1 MFHKLD
7 NRCICYYN
15 KIIMDKSKLAAQ
27 SKKYQAV
34 SDISLPL
41 HGHNILMLDG
51 NAFHTFTRGMER
63 PFDDYFIKS
72 MNEVAVHLME
82 NIPSA
87 RFGFVQS
94 DEISI
99 YLHTPEEQDKE
110 ASAFFSNRVQ
120 KIVSLAAARASVK
133 MTSFFPDKNPALFD
147 ARFFNVPSAKEAAEH
162 FLWRQ
167 RDCTKNSIQSVGQA
181 FFSHKE
187 LHGKNS
193 LDIREMLQE
202 KGNAWENYANEYK
215 YGRVIRQVER
225 NRIVEY
231 VHKKTLET
239 NRVNVT
245 SKVWEAEPAERFEES
260 GILYEYFV

>member
-1 MFHKLD
+1 
-7 NRCICYYN
+7 
-15 KIIMDKSKLAAQ
+15 MDKSRLAAQ

-34 SDISLPL
+34 SDIALPL
-41 HGHNILMLDG
+41 NGHNILMLDG
-51 NAFHTFTRGMER
+51 NAFHTFTRGMKK
-63 PFDDYFIKS
+63 PFDDYFIQS

-82 NIPSA
+82 NIPSV

-99 YLHTPEEQDKE
+99 YLHTPEDEDKE
-110 ASAFFSNRVQ
+110 SSAFFSNRVQ

-133 MTSFFPDKNPALFD
+133 MSGFFPDKMPALFD

-187 LHGKNS
+187 LHNKNS
-193 LDIREMLQE
+193 LHIREMLQE
-202 KGNAWENYANEYK
+202 QGNAWENYGDGYK
-215 YGRVIRQVER
+215 YGRVIRQFER
-225 NRIVEY
+225 KRIVEF
-231 VHKKTLET
+231 VHKKTKET
-239 NRVNVT
+239 NTIEVV
-245 SKVWEAEPAERFEES
+245 SKVWEAEAAQRFEES
-260 GILYEYFV
+260 GLLYEYFV